1 MQALPCGVLL
11 LDVKGNI
18 LDANERICALLGYA
32 CGSLAGKPF
41 ESILTISARIFFQTH
56 FVPLLQ
62 MQTEAEEIFFN
73 LSGKTGQ
80 TIPVIVNGTKKNDVY
95 LLVLLRVLQRHKYED
110 ELLRAKKV
118 LEQALAENAEAK
130 RLKEA
135 LQHKLEENE
144 QYITQLKALNAE
156 YLQLS
161 KVTSHH
167 LAEPI
172 RKMLVTLDAFPM
184 EIKEGHQPALKKMGN
199 LVLSLRSIITGLHS
213 FIAIDFADQ
222 HLVKVD
228 LYKVIQQATSKARMT
243 TGFNDFILRVDPLPI
258 IEGYNVLLESLFF
271 EVIKNAITFRSKERQ
286 LFVHVQGVTMEENI
300 FSKDVN
306 NYKFAEYLK
315 LQVKDNG
322 IGMEPRFTDYVFEV
336 FNKIDRSTENVGV
349 GLSIVKKIVT
359 KHKGKLQLDSK
370 PGEGTTITILLPVNQ
385 SNP

>member
-1 MQALPCGVLL
+1 
-11 LDVKGNI
+11 
-18 LDANERICALLGYA
+18 
-32 CGSLAGKPF
+32 
-41 ESILTISARIFFQTH
+41 
-56 FVPLLQ
+56 
-62 MQTEAEEIFFN
+62 
-73 LSGKTGQ
+73 
-80 TIPVIVNGTKKNDVY
+80 
-95 LLVLLRVLQRHKYED
+95 
-110 ELLRAKKV
+110 
-118 LEQALAENAEAK
+118 
-130 RLKEA
+130 
-135 LQHKLEENE
+135 
-144 QYITQLKALNAE
+144 
-156 YLQLS
+156 
-161 KVTSHH
+161 
-167 LAEPI
+167 
-172 RKMLVTLDAFPM
+172 
-184 EIKEGHQPALKKMGN
+184 
-199 LVLSLRSIITGLHS
+199 
-213 FIAIDFADQ
+213 
-222 HLVKVD
+222 
-228 LYKVIQQATSKARMT
+228 MT